1 MSVLLSV
8 ILRLVFWV
16 GVMCLIAGIV
26 LVGPRRLYDLAHDFV
41 PILRDAKP
49 QITMLLAVLIASAL
63 GRGALQ
69 SVSEVVGFRMTG
81 TIYALEGGFVAWMQ
95 ANYVTPEL
103 TFYFSWIYIYGYV
116 FLLVFPFIAYA
127 ALPRTTAFKRLIV
140 AYALNYGI
148 GLLFYTLI
156 LAHGPRNVMP
166 DVVTSLLY
174 TFNPDFQ
181 ALTSEVNE
189 NTNVF
194 PSLHTSLAV
203 TAATFG
209 VLTRREYPIWAI
221 LSTWLAASVMVST
234 MYLGIH
240 WLVDVI
246 GGIGL
251 ALGCVY
257 LSYRFVDEGDEEDPA
272 ETIDASATGDVEGR
286 TPAADGGE

>member
-8 ILRLVFWV
+8 VLRLVFWV
-16 GVMCLIAGIV
+16 GVMCLIAGV
-26 LVGPRRLYDLAHDFV
+26 ALVGPRRLYDLAHGVV
-41 PILRDAKP
+41 PILRDAKR
-49 QITMLLAVLIASAL
+49 QIAGLLVVLVASAL

-69 SVSEVVGFRMTG
+69 SLSEVVGFRMTG

-127 ALPRTTAFKRLIV
+127 ALPRTTTFKRLIV

-203 TAATFG
+203 TAGLFA
-209 VLTRREYPIWAI
+209 VLTREEYPAWTPIAV
-221 LSTWLAASVMVST
+221 WLALSVTVST

-246 GGIGL
+246 GGVGL
-251 ALGCVY
+251 AVACVY
-257 LSYRFVDEGDEEDPA
+257 LSYRIVDPTGERDV
-272 ETIDASATGDVEGR
+272 DADDAV
-286 TPAADGGE
+286 PVAD

>member
-8 ILRLVFWV
+8 VLRLVFWV
-16 GVMCLIAGIV
+16 GVMCFVAGIALIGPARLYELAHELIPKLRASAVPIAG
-26 LVGPRRLYDLAHDFV
+26 
-41 PILRDAKP
+41 
-49 QITMLLAVLIASAL
+49 LLAVLIASAV

-69 SVSEVVGFRMTG
+69 TVSEVIAFRLTG
-81 TIYALEGGFVAWMQ
+81 TIYAIEGPFVAWLQ
-95 ANYVTPEL
+95 ATYVTPEL

-116 FLLVFPFIAYA
+116 FLLTFPFIAYA
-127 ALPRTTAFKRLIV
+127 ALPGTAALKRLIA

-148 GLLFYTLI
+148 GLVFYTLI
-156 LAHGPRNVMP
+156 LAYGPRNVMP

-194 PSLHTSLAV
+194 PSLHTSLAMTV
-203 TAATFG
+203 ATFG
-209 VLTRREYPIWAI
+209 VLTRREYPAWAVI
-221 LSTWLAASVMVST
+221 SVWIAVSVMVST

-257 LSYRFVDEGDEEDPA
+257 LSYRLVEPDEPIDGGAEDVAAGEDTATSPG
-272 ETIDASATGDVEGR
+272 EDGSATG
-286 TPAADGGE
+286 